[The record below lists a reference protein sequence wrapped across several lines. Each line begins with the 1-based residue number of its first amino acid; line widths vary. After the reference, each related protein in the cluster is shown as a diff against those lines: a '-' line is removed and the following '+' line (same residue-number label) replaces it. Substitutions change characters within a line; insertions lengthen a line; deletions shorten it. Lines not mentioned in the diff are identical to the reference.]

1 MNVALTRA
9 KFVLVIVGN
18 GDTLS
23 SNEIWG
29 KLLNHLINKGSY
41 YKLSKSEDMDTFAE
55 IMFRNTN
62 DIPSIYKKTNL
73 IFPLRTLKKCKV
85 GQNEGR
91 PKLFEEKF
99 AKKSYKHNFSKNGE
113 NENKNFNDINAVLI
127 EDNEQYE
134 EKSETS
140 KMGEGDDI
148 DILAQE
154 DHSYLFKNNEQ
165 KSNLMCLITKKAEMS
180 EEQCV
185 NSVFNLFDIAN
196 KIQK

>member
-41 YKLSKSEDMDTFAE
+41 YKLSKSEDM
-55 IMFRNTN
+55 
-62 DIPSIYKKTNL
+62 
-73 IFPLRTLKKCKV
+73 
-85 GQNEGR
+85 
-91 PKLFEEKF
+91 
-99 AKKSYKHNFSKNGE
+99 
-113 NENKNFNDINAVLI
+113 ENKNFNDINAVLI